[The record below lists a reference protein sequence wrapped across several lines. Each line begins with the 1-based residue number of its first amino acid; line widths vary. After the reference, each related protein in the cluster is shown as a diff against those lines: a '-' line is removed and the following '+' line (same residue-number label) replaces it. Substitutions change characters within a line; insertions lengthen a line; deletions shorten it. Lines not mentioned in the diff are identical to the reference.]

1 MKKIFLLIIFLSLS
15 FAIFAQQRYPVAV
28 LPGDQY
34 LVKPVEDT
42 LWVITDSQLNRALI
56 AVKELKNAD
65 LQLENYRKQLE
76 NLNKQLAEKDSILE
90 LTQKNRD
97 YYEKNWKDCSNNLKV
112 LVEENQKEANKLKA
126 AKIIGGVATV
136 AAFILGAYIF

>member
-1 MKKIFLLIIFLSLS
+1 MKKIFLLIILLGLS
-15 FAIFAQQRYPVAV
+15 FGIFAQQRYPIAV
-28 LPGDQY
+28 LPGKQF
-34 LVKPVEDT
+34 LVKPVGDT

-65 LQLENYRKQLE
+65 LQIENYRKQLD
-76 NLNKQLAEKDSILE
+76 NLNKQLAQKDSIIDLV
-90 LTQKNRD
+90 TKNRD
-97 YYEKNWKDCSNNLKV
+97 YYEKNWKDCSNNLKI